1 MTPEAKTVLA
11 YHQETKHHPDRYAR
25 SPGYMDWGNQPEPF
39 RIFEGCETIDL
50 PFLDR
55 DPELDHDGLY
65 LRAGEP
71 QPRNRETV
79 GAFLELS
86 LALSAWKAVGPSRWS
101 LRINPSSGNLH
112 PTEGYVVLPESPGLG
127 SGVYHYVPILHAL
140 ERRAAL
146 PETVPAELSET
157 LGSEG
162 FLVGLTSIFW
172 REAWKYGERA
182 FRYCNHDVGHALA
195 ALSFSAGLQGWR
207 LKALAAC
214 SDEDVST
221 ILGLDRTDWH
231 PEEAEHP
238 DLLCAVVPRPKTGS
252 EAGSKTGSETGLGE
266 GPAALPESL
275 VAAFAGLDFRGTP
288 RPLSAKRVRWQR
300 IDQVAAAARKPR
312 TEPAAVS
319 HRPRPFREGPAQ
331 KLSAG
336 QIIRRRRSA
345 VAFSGKGRLDR
356 ETFFALLDRT
366 LPRPDCAPFDLN
378 LQPAAVDLLIFVH
391 DVRDLIQ
398 GLYLFART
406 GGGPEPL
413 LAVTRGDLCWSMVET
428 GFPLFRLEEGNFRHR
443 AITAS
448 CHQEIAGDSAFS
460 LGMIARFRENVAP
473 RPWNYRRLFWETG
486 MIGQVLY
493 LEAEARGVRGT
504 GIGCYFD
511 DEVHKLLGLRDDAFQ
526 SLYHFTVGDPVEDPR
541 LGTLPPYHHLN
552 RKPAGTQ

>member
-1 MTPEAKTVLA
+1 MTPEAKTVLR
-11 YHQETKHHPDRYAR
+11 YHQETKHHPDRYDR
-25 SPGYMDWGNQPEPF
+25 SPGYMDWGHQPEPF
-39 RIFEGCETIDL
+39 RVFEGCETLDL
-50 PFLDR
+50 PFLER

-65 LRAGEP
+65 LRADTP
-71 QPRNRETV
+71 QPLNRETV

-112 PTEGYVVLPESPGLG
+112 PTEGYVVVPKTPDLSA
-127 SGVYHYVPILHAL
+127 GVYHYAPIFHAL
-140 ERRAAL
+140 ERRAVL
-146 PETVPAELSET
+146 PEAVSVSLADT
-157 LGSEG
+157 LGANG
-162 FLVGLTSIFW
+162 FLVGITSIFW

-195 ALSFSAGLQGWR
+195 AISFSAGLQGWR
-207 LKALAAC
+207 VKALVELA
-214 SDEDVST
+214 DDDVST
-221 ILGLDRTDWH
+221 VLGLDRTEWH
-231 PEEAEHP
+231 PDEAEHP
-238 DLLCAVVPRPKTGS
+238 DLLCAVIPRTT
-252 EAGSKTGSETGLGE
+252 EA
-266 GPAALPESL
+266 PATLPDSL
-275 VAAFAGLDFRGTP
+275 LADFADLAFQGTP
-288 RPLSAKRVRWQR
+288 RPLSARRVPWKR
-300 IDQVAAAARKPR
+300 IDQAAAAARKPR
-312 TEPAAVS
+312 TEPTEVS
-319 HRPRPFREGPAQ
+319 HPPRPFREGPARR
-331 KLSAG
+331 LSAG
-336 QIIRRRRSA
+336 QIIRQRRSA

-366 LPRPDCAPFDLN
+366 LPRPDRAPFDLD
-378 LQPAAVDLLIFVH
+378 LQPTGVDLLIFVH
-391 DVRDLIQ
+391 DVQDLIQ

-428 GFPLFRLEEGNFRHR
+428 GLPLFRLEEGNFRHR

-473 RPWNYRRLFWETG
+473 RPWSYRRLFWETG

-493 LEAEARGVRGT
+493 LEAEARGLRGT

-526 SLYHFTVGDPVEDPR
+526 SLYHFTVGEPVEDPR
-541 LGTLPPYHHLN
+541 LATLPPYHHLN
-552 RKPAGTQ
+552 RSRANTP

>member
-1 MTPEAKTVLA
+1 MTPEAKIVLD
-11 YHQETKHHPDRYAR
+11 YHKETKHHPDRYAR

-39 RIFEGCETIDL
+39 RIFDGCETIDL

-65 LRAGEP
+65 LRADES
-71 QPRNRETV
+71 QPLNRETV

-112 PTEGYVVLPESPGLG
+112 PTEGYVVLPKTPGLAA
-127 SGVYHYVPILHAL
+127 GVYHYAPILHAL
-140 ERRAAL
+140 ERRAVVTEA
-146 PETVPAELSET
+146 VSASLSEA
-157 LGSEG
+157 LGTGG

-207 LKALAAC
+207 VKALAALG
-214 SDEDVST
+214 DDDVSSV
-221 ILGLDRTDWH
+221 LGLDRTEWL
-231 PEEAEHP
+231 PGEAEHP
-238 DLLCAVVPRPKTGS
+238 DLLCAVVPRAA
-252 EAGSKTGSETGLGE
+252 EA
-266 GPAALPESL
+266 PATLPDSL
-275 VAAFAGLDFRGTP
+275 LAGFAELAFQGAP
-288 RPLSAKRVRWQR
+288 RPLSARRVPWKR
-300 IDQVAAAARKPR
+300 IDQAAEAARKPR
-312 TEPAAVS
+312 TGPPRLF
-319 HRPRPFREGPAQ
+319 HPPRPFREGPART
-331 KLSAG
+331 LSAPK
-336 QIIRRRRSA
+336 IIRQRRSA
-345 VAFSGKGRLDR
+345 VSFSGKGRFDR
-356 ETFFALLDRT
+356 EAFFALLDRT
-366 LPRPDCAPFDLN
+366 LPRPDRAPFDVDLR
-378 LQPAAVDLLIFVH
+378 PASVDLLIFVH
-391 DVRDLIQ
+391 DVRDLVQ

-406 GGGPEPL
+406 GGSPEPL
-413 LAVTRGDLCWSMVET
+413 LAVTRGDLSWSMVET

-448 CHQEIAGDSAFS
+448 CHQEIAGESVFS
-460 LGMIARFRENVAP
+460 LGMIAAFRQNVAP
-473 RPWNYRRLFWETG
+473 APWTYRHLLWETG

-526 SLYHFTVGDPVEDPR
+526 SLYHFTVGHPVEDPR
-541 LGTLPPYHHLN
+541 LATLPPYHHLN
-552 RKPAGTQ
+552 RNRARTP